1 MHKQIAGYRSY
12 DAALELGRNWRAAT
26 TRTAAIPPARTRGS
40 QTYKAPA
47 DRDCCDGICKRLRNR
62 PQMPL
67 QPALVRRGKPLRTQQ
82 CRRGGR
88 VRPDAQTALR
98 GVPEP
103 PDPQ

>member
-12 DAALELGRNWRAAT
+12 DAALESGRNWRAAT
-26 TRTAAIPPARTRGS
+26 TRTAAPPPARTKGS
-40 QTYKAPA
+40 QTYKVQA

-67 QPALVRRGKPLRTQQ
+67 QPALVQRGKPLRTQR
-82 CRRGGR
+82 CRPGGR
-88 VRPDAQTALR
+88 FRPAAQIALQAI
-98 GVPEP
+98 PEP